1 MAERPP
7 TPVKN
12 ARADPAARH
21 GRKRADSR
29 TRLLASAKRLMA
41 AEGYERVSTAAI
53 ARAAVTSESQLVRYF
68 ESKAGL
74 LDAAFNEGWAML
86 NPQVAQ
92 IVARESTAREATIG
106 ILSGMMR
113 VFEHDPDLARLMLFE
128 GRRVRGDTGEILLSK
143 GFQDFAARL
152 KHLIERGQEEGSFS
166 KKLKSIAVASAL
178 LGAAEGMIRDRLLTR
193 RPTYTGADVRAAF
206 EAMIS
211 GLAPEPVVRRK
222 TR

>member
-1 MAERPP
+1 MAERPH

-21 GRKRADSR
+21 HRKRADSR

-53 ARAAVTSESQLVRYF
+53 ARAAGTSESQLVRYF

-113 VFEHDPDLARLMLFE
+113 VFERDPDLARLMLFE
-128 GRRVRGDTGEILLSK
+128 ARRVRGDTGEILLSK

-166 KKLKSIAVASAL
+166 KKLKSIAVVSAL
-178 LGAAEGMIRDRLLTR
+178 LGAAEGMIRDRLLTK

-211 GLAPEPVVRRK
+211 GLAPEPVRRK
-222 TR
+222 PR